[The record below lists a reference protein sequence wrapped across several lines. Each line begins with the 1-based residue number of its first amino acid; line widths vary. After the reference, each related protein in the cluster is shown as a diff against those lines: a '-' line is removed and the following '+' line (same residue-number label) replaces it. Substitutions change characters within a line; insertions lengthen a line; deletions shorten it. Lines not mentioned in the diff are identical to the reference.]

1 MSKVLLLFSTL
12 ILSCMAVGTSNYPDN
27 ALFWL
32 GSSSFLFQC
41 IRGVMVL
48 FLAGFL
54 VTAPPRHLI
63 VRSAA
68 LLASLVVALWAV
80 LATLSFKM
88 SVVDMFAFLA
98 GSLTLCVAAL
108 EGAGARST
116 PVTHWS
122 AR

>member
-1 MSKVLLLFSTL
+1 MFH
-12 ILSCMAVGTSNYPDN
+12 
-27 ALFWL
+27 
-32 GSSSFLFQC
+32 
-41 IRGVMVL
+41 R
-48 FLAGFL
+48 
-54 VTAPPRHLI
+54 TAPPRYPI

-68 LLASLVVALWAV
+68 LLVSLVEALWSIQ
-80 LATLSFKM
+80 ATLSFKM

-116 PVTHWS
+116 PVTDWS